1 MSFIVTS
8 SKRVNQLMRLI
19 PKLANIKKHNE
30 RRAEA
35 MLDPENKYY
44 VRWGFDRDEELAEA
58 AQATRISQR
67 AFRLLG
73 MGEA

>member
-1 MSFIVTS
+1 MSFIVS
-8 SKRVNQLMRLI
+8 SKKRVDQLMRLI
-19 PKLANIKKHNE
+19 PKLTNIWKHNE

-35 MLDPENKYY
+35 MLDPEHTYY
-44 VRWGFDRDEELAEA
+44 RRWGFDRDEELAEA
-58 AQATRISQR
+58 ARAKRAQQR